1 MIIRSNVRGRRGVK
15 KNVRRIGEMIMKRE
29 EGGEGEREESRGKWN
44 KWEEIE
50 KEEEKEVDK

>member
-1 MIIRSNVRGRRGVK
+1 MK

-44 KWEEIE
+44 KWEE